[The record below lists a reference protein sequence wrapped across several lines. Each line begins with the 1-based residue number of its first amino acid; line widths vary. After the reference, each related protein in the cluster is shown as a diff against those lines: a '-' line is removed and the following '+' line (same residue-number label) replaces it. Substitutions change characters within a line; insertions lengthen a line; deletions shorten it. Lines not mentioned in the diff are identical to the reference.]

1 VSLTEAQRGDA
12 LPSGLF
18 IGGEW
23 VTESSAGLMAH
34 ISPITGQ
41 VQRDF
46 VVAGPA
52 EIDRAVAAARAALPA
67 WREVRPVD
75 RRDILRE
82 IARLFRERADE
93 FALVST
99 LEVGMVSPMAAF
111 QAPRAAEW
119 FDYYAG
125 WADRIEGQLIPFPGA
140 LDYTLPEPVGV
151 VAVIITWNGPT
162 GSLGMKVAPALAAGC
177 CVVLKPP
184 ELAPFS
190 SNLFAQLCADAGLPA
205 GVLSVVPGAPDAGDR
220 LARHPGIDKISF
232 TGGPATARLIQAA
245 AAESLTPLVL
255 ELGGK
260 SANLVLDDADL
271 EAAAR
276 QAAQGIV
283 TLTGQACVAPTR
295 LLVHEAVYDDIVDAV
310 LDQLGS
316 VQVGDPFDAATTMGP
331 VVSEAACR
339 RILSMVDRASAESPG
354 KLVLGGHRLG
364 GDLAGGF
371 FIAPTVFTGVSNSG
385 YLAQHEVFGP
395 VLSILRFARDTEAVT
410 MANDSPFGL
419 AAYVHTRD
427 LNRAHRL
434 AAQLDVGNVAIN
446 GGASVAGPYAPF
458 GGFKD
463 SGYGKEGGSEG
474 VREFVRIKNVN
485 IKLG

>member
-1 VSLTEAQRGDA
+1 MDLTETEIAEA

-18 IGGEW
+18 IGGDW
-23 VTESSAGLMAH
+23 VTQSSAGLMQH
-34 ISPITGQ
+34 ISPITGR
-41 VQRDF
+41 VQREF
-46 VVAGPA
+46 VVAGPP
-52 EIDRAVAAARAALPA
+52 EIDQAVATARAALPI
-67 WREVRPVD
+67 WREMRPVD

-82 IARLFRERADE
+82 VARLFRERADE

-99 LEVGMVSPMAAF
+99 LEVGMVQPMAAF

-125 WADRIEGQLIPFPGA
+125 WADKIEGQLVPFPGA
-140 LDYTLPEPVGV
+140 LDYTVPEPVGV

-190 SNLFAQLCADAGLPA
+190 SNLFAQLCADAGLPP

-220 LARHPGIDKISF
+220 LARRPGIDKISF

-260 SANLVLDDADL
+260 SANLVLEDADL
-271 EAAAR
+271 ETAAR
-276 QAAQGIV
+276 HAAQGIV

-295 LLVHEAVYDDIVDAV
+295 LLVHETVYDDMVDAV
-310 LDQLGS
+310 LDNLGS
-316 VQVGDPFDAATTMGP
+316 VQVGDPFDPGTTMGP

-339 RILSMVDRASAESPG
+339 RILAMVEQASAESPG
-354 KLVLGGHRLG
+354 KLVLGGHRLE
-364 GDLAGGF
+364 GDLADGF
-371 FIAPTVFTGVSNSG
+371 FIPPTVFTEVSNSG

-395 VLSILRFARDTEAVT
+395 VLSVLRFASDDEAIA
-410 MANDSPFGL
+410 MANDSDFGL
-419 AAYVHTRD
+419 AAYVHTKD
-427 LNRAHRL
+427 LTRAHRL
-434 AAQLDVGNVAIN
+434 AAQLDAGSVAVN
-446 GGASVAGPYAPF
+446 GGAAVAGPYAPF

-463 SGYGKEGGSEG
+463 SGYGKEGGAEG

-485 IKLG
+485 IRLT